1 MFAPAATVLGGFEDG
16 GEVVGAGGERG
27 GGAAHLFHLSAN
39 LCEGALLGVEVGLQ
53 RGLVVGEGLLDL
65 SEKRFHLCRDFFGDV
80 RGHSAK
86 DFRSHVSERFAECGQ
101 ILSVSLSKIR
111 EGEGLGFAF
120 GSELVRDGVPRGLGG
135 GGVLEGLFFGGGF
148 GGESGF
154 EGGVALA
161 QLCDEGIGGVGLRGE
176 LSVLSSEE
184 VSTEGESCGEQG
196 CDG

>member
-1 MFAPAATVLGGFEDG
+1 
-16 GEVVGAGGERG
+16 
-27 GGAAHLFHLSAN
+27 
-39 LCEGALLGVEVGLQ
+39 
-53 RGLVVGEGLLDL
+53 
-65 SEKRFHLCRDFFGDV
+65 
-80 RGHSAK
+80 
-86 DFRSHVSERFAECGQ
+86 
-101 ILSVSLSKIR
+101 
-111 EGEGLGFAF
+111 LGFAF

>member
-1 MFAPAATVLGGFEDG
+1 MLGGFEDG
-16 GEVVGAGGERG
+16 GEVVGAGGEGG

-65 SEKRFHLCRDFFGDV
+65 SEKRFHLCCDFFGDV

-86 DFRSHVSERFAECGQ
+86 DFCSHVGERFAEGDE
-101 ILSVSLSKIR
+101 ILCVSLPEIC
-111 EGEGLGFAF
+111 EGGGLGFAF
-120 GSELVRDGVPRGLGG
+120 GSELIRDGVARGFCG

-148 GGESGF
+148 RGESGF
-154 EGGVALA
+154 EGCVALA

-184 VSTEGESCGEQG
+184 VSTEGESRGEQG
-196 CDG
+196 CDGYDG